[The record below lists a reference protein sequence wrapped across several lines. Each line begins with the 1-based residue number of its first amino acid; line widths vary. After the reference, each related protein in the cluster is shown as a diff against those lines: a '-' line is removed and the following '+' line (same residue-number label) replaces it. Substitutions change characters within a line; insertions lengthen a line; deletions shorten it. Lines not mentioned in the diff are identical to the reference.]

1 MLKQSYET
9 IDKLR
14 LPHGLYI
21 ASLGSDYQYVWIRD
35 SIYISLP
42 YLDKND
48 GIYERAFHTM
58 LDIFIKYEWKLDI
71 HTSQRPNL
79 PYEYIHPRYT
89 KDSLEEVNQEWGNCQ
104 HDAIGAFLWG
114 VGEGEKRGK
123 KIIRDQ
129 RDKNIIQKLVWY
141 LACCEYWLDPDN
153 GMWEEWREVHS
164 SSVGAVVGGLTAVRD
179 LVFVPADLINK
190 GWQVLGLMFSQ
201 ESASRPIDLAQLS
214 LVYPYKIHFGEDGK
228 HIIAQ
233 VENTLL
239 RQRGVIRYQG
249 DSYYSTKESDGRNKP
264 LRHYYGTEMEW
275 TMGIPWLALA
285 HMEVGNYE
293 KAKEYVRWTESL
305 ALEHGYLPEG
315 YFANT
320 SIPNPNNPLGWSNAM
335 YILAKERIG
344 DLCSK

>member
-1 MLKQSYET
+1 
-9 IDKLR
+9 
-14 LPHGLYI
+14 
-21 ASLGSDYQYVWIRD
+21 
-35 SIYISLP
+35 
-42 YLDKND
+42 
-48 GIYERAFHTM
+48 
-58 LDIFIKYEWKLDI
+58 
-71 HTSQRPNL
+71 
-79 PYEYIHPRYT
+79 
-89 KDSLEEVNQEWGNCQ
+89 
-104 HDAIGAFLWG
+104 
-114 VGEGEKRGK
+114 VGGR
-123 KIIRDQ
+123 
-129 RDKNIIQKLVWY
+129 
-141 LACCEYWLDPDN
+141 
-153 GMWEEWREVHS
+153 REVHS

-179 LVFVPADLINK
+179 IVFVPADLINK

-228 HIIAQ
+228 HIIKQ

-335 YILAKERIG
+335 YILAKERIT
-344 DLCSK
+344 S